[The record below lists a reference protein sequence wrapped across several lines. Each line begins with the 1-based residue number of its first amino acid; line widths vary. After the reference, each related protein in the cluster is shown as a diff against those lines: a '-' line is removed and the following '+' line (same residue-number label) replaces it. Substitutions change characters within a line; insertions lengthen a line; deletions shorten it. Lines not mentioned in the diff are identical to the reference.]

1 MRVTI
6 IRHSIRNRG
15 GDKLTLDY
23 ANYLI
28 KKGYSIAYWTNE
40 VNTHLYIDP
49 KIIIK
54 KIPIPGILG
63 TIIFAFFSK
72 FKSDVVIVDLILVA
86 CLAYF
91 RNGKKVFYVA
101 ADYDVKYYKSNIL
114 IKFTEFCYRL
124 AFKKFN
130 IRAIA
135 VSKGLFH
142 ILQKY
147 QPKNLTIISNGV
159 DLHIYYK
166 DTSSSYNNQKTHPY
180 VILLFAREDYRKGL
194 DIGEKAI
201 EEMSKIRN
209 TQDWEVWTIGSAKI
223 NLSNN
228 IKVKSFGFINTDEN
242 LKDILSVADIYIVP
256 SRSEG
261 LSFLLLQA
269 LACECAIV
277 STTAAHIIDHE
288 INGLISPVED
298 WKSLANNLNTI
309 LENDA
314 LRVKLQKNARSLSE
328 KYSLENSCKKFLKLL
343 NAHFSVI

>member
-1 MRVTI
+1 MQVTI

-23 ANYLI
+23 ANYLA
-28 KKGYSIAYWTNE
+28 KKGHSILYWTNE
-40 VNTHLYIDP
+40 VNTHYYIDP
-49 KIIIK
+49 NIIIN

-63 TIIFAFFSK
+63 TIIFALISK
-72 FKSDVVIVDLILVA
+72 FKTDVVIVDLILIA
-86 CLAYF
+86 CLAYI
-91 RNGKKVFYVA
+91 RNRKKILYIA
-101 ADYDVKYYKSNIL
+101 ADYDVNYYKSKIL
-114 IKFTEFCYRL
+114 RYFNDYCYKI
-124 AFKKFN
+124 AFRIFN
-130 IRAIA
+130 IRSIA

-142 ILQKY
+142 ILQTY
-147 QPKNLTIISNGV
+147 QPKNITIISNGV
-159 DLHIYYK
+159 DLSIYYK
-166 DTSSSYNNQKTHPY
+166 QTSSSYNNQKNNPY

-201 EEMSKIRN
+201 EELLKIRKIH
-209 TQDWEVWTIGSAKI
+209 DWEVWTIGSAKI

-309 LENDA
+309 LENDE
-314 LRVKLQKNARSLSE
+314 LRVKLQINARSLSE
-328 KYSLENSCKKFLKLL
+328 KYSLEKSCEKFLKLL
-343 NAHFSVI
+343 NTHFSVI